1 MDFIIE
7 RVTNLSPDTVD
18 ITIQKI
24 KEVWAKMP
32 TPEWFA
38 MDSDEEISDYFTS
51 GKSWL
56 YVAKEISEDSKDSA
70 NPECSGDLTDC
81 MDSVKAVFH
90 NDARD
95 FDCPEFAGLFTTI
108 FPGLGEENLG
118 RDLGF
123 SDEDLMKSAHMETV
137 IIAPEYRGH
146 HLQARLMAKAEE
158 DLKSAG
164 YKHLLCTIHPENP
177 YSLNNALSLGYKV
190 EKLVEKYGGLPR
202 NILLKEI

>member
-1 MDFIIE
+1 MEFIIK
-7 RVTNLSPDTVD
+7 RVTNLSPDTID
-18 ITIQKI
+18 ISIQKI
-24 KEVWAKMP
+24 KEIWAKMP

-38 MDSDEEISDYFTS
+38 MDSDEEIRDYFTS

-56 YVAKEISEDSKDSA
+56 YVAKEKMSEDSIDLADS
-70 NPECSGDLTDC
+70 E
-81 MDSVKAVFH
+81 FH
-90 NDARD
+90 NDERD

-108 FPGLGEENLG
+108 FPGTGPENLG

-137 IIAPEYRGH
+137 VIAPKYRGH

-158 DLKSAG
+158 DLKAAG

-177 YSLNNALSLGYKV
+177 YSMNNALSLGYKV

>member
-7 RVTNLSPDTVD
+7 RVTNLSSDTVD
-18 ITIQKI
+18 ISIQKI

-38 MDSDEEISDYFTS
+38 MDSDEEIRDYFTS

-56 YVAKEISEDSKDSA
+56 YIAKENTSDNFSNSMFY
-70 NPECSGDLTDC
+70 N
-81 MDSVKAVFH
+81 
-90 NDARD
+90 NARD

-108 FPGLGEENLG
+108 FPELGPENLG

-137 IIAPEYRGH
+137 VIAPEYRGH
-146 HLQARLMAKAEE
+146 RLQARLMKKAEE
-158 DLKSAG
+158 DLKAAG

-177 YSLNNALSLGYKV
+177 YSMNNALSLGYKV

>member
-18 ITIQKI
+18 ISIQKI

-38 MDSDEEISDYFTS
+38 MDSDEEIREYFTS
-51 GKSWL
+51 GRSWL
-56 YVAKEISEDSKDSA
+56 YVAKARTSDESI
-70 NPECSGDLTDC
+70 
-81 MDSVKAVFH
+81 FY

-108 FPGLGEENLG
+108 FPELGPENLG
-118 RDLGF
+118 RDLDF

-137 IIAPEYRGH
+137 VIAPEYRGH

-158 DLKSAG
+158 DLKMAG

-177 YSLNNALSLGYKV
+177 YSMNNTLSLGYKV

>member
-1 MDFIIE
+1 MEFIIK
-7 RVTNLSPDTVD
+7 RVTNLSPDTID
-18 ITIQKI
+18 ISIQKI
-24 KEVWAKMP
+24 KEIWAKMP

-38 MDSDEEISDYFTS
+38 MDSDEEIRDYFTS

-56 YVAKEISEDSKDSA
+56 YVAKEKMSEDSIDLADS
-70 NPECSGDLTDC
+70 E
-81 MDSVKAVFH
+81 FH
-90 NDARD
+90 NDERD

-108 FPGLGEENLG
+108 FPGPGPENLG

-137 IIAPEYRGH
+137 VIAPKYRGH

-158 DLKSAG
+158 DLKAAG

-177 YSLNNALSLGYKV
+177 YSMNNALSLGYKV

>member
-1 MDFIIE
+1 MEFIIK
-7 RVTNLSPDTVD
+7 RVTNLSPDTID
-18 ITIQKI
+18 ISIQKI
-24 KEVWAKMP
+24 KEIWAKMP

-38 MDSDEEISDYFTS
+38 MDSDEEIRDYFTS

-56 YVAKEISEDSKDSA
+56 YVAKEKMSEDSIDLADS
-70 NPECSGDLTDC
+70 E
-81 MDSVKAVFH
+81 FH
-90 NDARD
+90 NDERD

-108 FPGLGEENLG
+108 FPGTGPENLG

-137 IIAPEYRGH
+137 VIAPKYRGH

-158 DLKSAG
+158 DLNAAG

-177 YSLNNALSLGYKV
+177 YSMNNALSLGYKV

>member
-18 ITIQKI
+18 ISIQKI
-24 KEVWAKMP
+24 KEIWAKMP

-38 MDSDEEISDYFTS
+38 MDSDEEIKEYFTS
-51 GKSWL
+51 GRSWL
-56 YVAKEISEDSKDSA
+56 YVAKTKKSVAYENNSDSNK
-70 NPECSGDLTDC
+70 PEKSDNG
-81 MDSVKAVFH
+81 SNSYFY
-90 NDARD
+90 NDAMD

-108 FPGLGEENLG
+108 FPGLGPENLG

-123 SDEDLMKSAHMETV
+123 SDEDLLKSAHMETV
-137 IIAPEYRGH
+137 VIAPEYRGH
-146 HLQARLMAKAEE
+146 HLQARLMSKAEE
-158 DLKSAG
+158 DLKATG

-177 YSLNNALSLGYKV
+177 YSLNNVLSLGYKV

>member
-1 MDFIIE
+1 MEFLIE
-7 RVTNLSPDTVD
+7 RVTNLSHDTVD
-18 ITIQKI
+18 ISIQKI
-24 KEVWAKMP
+24 KEIWAKMP

-38 MDSDEEISDYFTS
+38 MDSDEEIREYFTS
-51 GKSWL
+51 GRSWL
-56 YVAKEISEDSKDSA
+56 YVAKEKITENSVDSGS
-70 NPECSGDLTDC
+70 LT
-81 MDSVKAVFH
+81 DSVKSVFY

-108 FPGLGEENLG
+108 FPELGPENLG

-137 IIAPEYRGH
+137 VIAPEYRGH

-158 DLKSAG
+158 DLKAAG
-164 YKHLLCTIHPENP
+164 YKHLLCTIHPNNP
-177 YSLNNALSLGYKV
+177 YSMNNALSLGYKV

>member
-1 MDFIIE
+1 MDFVVE
-7 RVTNLSPDTVD
+7 KVTNLSSDV
-18 ITIQKI
+18 IVICIQKI
-24 KEVWAKMP
+24 KEIWGKMP
-32 TPEWFA
+32 QPEWFA

-56 YVAKEISEDSKDSA
+56 YVAKEKNAE
-70 NPECSGDLTDC
+70 NPE
-81 MDSVKAVFH
+81 FY
-90 NDARD
+90 NDVRD

-108 FPGLGEENLG
+108 FPGLGPENLG

-123 SDEDLMKSAHMETV
+123 SDEDLIKSAHMETV
-137 IIAPEYRGH
+137 VIAPKYRGH

-158 DLKSAG
+158 DLKAAG

>member
-18 ITIQKI
+18 ISIQKI
-24 KEVWAKMP
+24 KEIWAKMP

-51 GKSWL
+51 GRSWL
-56 YVAKEISEDSKDSA
+56 YVAKEKTSEGS
-70 NPECSGDLTDC
+70 
-81 MDSVKAVFH
+81 MFY

-108 FPGLGEENLG
+108 FPELGPENLG

-123 SDEDLMKSAHMETV
+123 SDEELMKSAHMETV
-137 IIAPEYRGH
+137 VIAPEYRGH

-158 DLKSAG
+158 DLKEAG

>member
-1 MDFIIE
+1 MEFIIKK
-7 RVTNLSPDTVD
+7 VTNLSPDTID
-18 ITIQKI
+18 ISIQKI
-24 KEVWAKMP
+24 KEIWAKMP

-38 MDSDEEISDYFTS
+38 MDSDEEIRDYFTS

-56 YVAKEISEDSKDSA
+56 YVAKEKMSEDSIDLADS
-70 NPECSGDLTDC
+70 E
-81 MDSVKAVFH
+81 FH
-90 NDARD
+90 NDERD

-108 FPGLGEENLG
+108 FPGTGPENLG

-137 IIAPEYRGH
+137 VIAPKYRGH
-146 HLQARLMAKAEE
+146 HLQTRLMAKAEE
-158 DLKSAG
+158 DLKAAG

-177 YSLNNALSLGYKV
+177 YSMNNALSLGYKV

>member
-1 MDFIIE
+1 MDFIIQ

-18 ITIQKI
+18 ISIQKI

-56 YVAKEISEDSKDSA
+56 YVAKENTSDNSS
-70 NPECSGDLTDC
+70 NS
-81 MDSVKAVFH
+81 MFY

-108 FPGLGEENLG
+108 FPELGPENLG
-118 RDLGF
+118 RDLEF

-137 IIAPEYRGH
+137 VIVPEYQGH
-146 HLQARLMAKAEE
+146 RLQARLMEMAEK
-158 DLKSAG
+158 DLKAAG

-177 YSLNNALSLGYKV
+177 YSMNNALSLGYRM
-190 EKLVEKYGGLPR
+190 EKQVEKYGGLPR